1 MMAAIAVSCFA
12 GAASGHATVSP
23 TQRQPYEMFQ
33 RVGGTAAL
41 ASHMRKPG
49 EIHVYADE
57 VVAQKPVFRDTTE
70 QEHVIAR
77 IREWRSLQSNW
88 DGEGAL
94 PPSLHSLNSA
104 SDFVCLLQP
113 SLSVP
118 EPMLHAT
125 GRAGLAW
132 SASDGSYGELEFLG
146 ERKVAY
152 FFTNATGKHKGLFTF
167 DGHSIPAAISALI
180 PGANAT

>member
-1 MMAAIAVSCFA
+1 MMAALAVSCFA
-12 GAASGHATVSP
+12 GAASGQATVSP

-41 ASHMRKPG
+41 ASRMRKPG
-49 EIHVYADE
+49 EIYVYADE
-57 VVAQKPVFRDTTE
+57 VVAEKPLIRDTTE

-94 PPSLHSLNSA
+94 PPTIDSLNAA
-104 SDFVCLLQP
+104 SDFVCLLP
-113 SLSVP
+113 PNLAVP

-125 GRAGLAW
+125 GRTGLSW
-132 SASDGSYGELEFLG
+132 SDSDGSYGELEFLNDG
-146 ERKVAY
+146 NVAY
-152 FFTNATGKHKGLFTF
+152 FFTHANGKHKGSLTF
-167 DGHSIPAAISALI
+167 DGHAIPAVIAALI
-180 PGANAT
+180 QCENAT